1 MAEPAGLEDV
11 ALVDD
16 AFWLARAGDLVTGAP
31 KLRTEAA
38 KQLMSALSWLW
49 TVYTGAAVLGA
60 VTRSSSLPAG
70 VGVLLALPSFLIVVA
85 YAFAVVASMPLN
97 VSFDPRDPDE
107 VRLTYT
113 GAVHRGW
120 RRLQAA
126 LALCVLSALAIGVAI
141 AAVAVSA

>member
-1 MAEPAGLEDV
+1 MTESSGLDDV
-11 ALVDD
+11 VLVDD

-31 KLRTEAA
+31 QLRTEAA

-60 VTRSSSLPAG
+60 FTRSASLPAG
-70 VGVLLALPSFLIVVA
+70 VGVVLALPSFLIVVS
-85 YAFAVVASMPLN
+85 YAVAVVASMPLN

-107 VRLTYT
+107 VRTAYT
-113 GAVHRGW
+113 GAVRRGR

-126 LALCVLSALAIGVAI
+126 LALCLLSAVAIGVAV